1 MQVTIM
7 QGTHRFLSEHKSDMA
22 ALFDRRPGKFVLPI
36 APLTSFEL
44 SSLID
49 LLENAELSEGP
60 LAVYGTE
67 YLVSL
72 RQAWTDFR

>member
-7 QGTHRFLSEHKSDMA
+7 QGTHRFLTEHKSDMA
-22 ALFDRRPGKFVLPI
+22 ALFDRRPGKVVLPI
-36 APLTSFEL
+36 APLTTNEVST
-44 SSLID
+44 LID
-49 LLENAELSEGP
+49 LLETAERSEGP
-60 LAVYGTE
+60 QAVYGTE